1 MHGAARRA
9 VGRAGL
15 RLACPQLGDV
25 SAAGHGAVP
34 ETGRGREPG
43 GVRGRNAG
51 GGESLVHEQRPGLAV
66 ADDVGDLRGGEVPVD
81 RREVPAR
88 LQRGEIELQ
97 RGYPVG
103 QDRGDAIA
111 GPQAAGAQP
120 AGELVDPGQQLAR
133 GVAGA
138 VCLDHR
144 RPAGALLRP
153 APEPERSH
161 GPPPSARRGRP
172 AAQGQ
177 AKRAAAGHQSGP
189 AAGYSAPPGPASR
202 PAPAGAGRATWRV
215 PPGRLPSRHP
225 TARGRSASM
234 AHPAA
239 SRACCPSPAG
249 STR

>member
-1 MHGAARRA
+1 MLPA
-9 VGRAGL
+9 VRSAGHGL
-15 RLACPQLGDV
+15 RLARPQLGDG
-25 SAAGHGAVP
+25 SKAGHGAVP

-43 GVRGRNAG
+43 GVRGGHAG
-51 GGESLVHEQRPGLAV
+51 AGESLVHEQRPGLAV

-111 GPQAAGAQP
+111 GPQAARPQP

-138 VCLDHR
+138 IRLDHR
-144 RPAGALLRP
+144 RPAGTLLRP

-161 GPPPSARRGRP
+161 GPPPSDRRGRP
-172 AAQGQ
+172 AAQSQ
-177 AKRAAAGHQSGP
+177 AKP
-189 AAGYSAPPGPASR
+189 AAGYAVRQDCVVLRRRVPSRGPRRGIS
-202 PAPAGAGRATWRV
+202 AGAGGVGKADFRGGGGWRGA
-215 PPGRLPSRHP
+215 PLPLAS
-225 TARGRSASM
+225 SAEITLSV
-234 AHPAA
+234 A
-239 SRACCPSPAG
+239 
-249 STR
+249 